1 LGWTEGLRRICTD
14 DTDLRTGNGNDKIQ
28 GFFPFDKLRVKMT
41 TGPAT
46 ANAKADPYG
55 MTTKT
60 PATGYLDWLIW

>member
-1 LGWTEGLRRICTD
+1 
-14 DTDLRTGNGNDKIQ
+14 LRTGNGNDKIQ

-60 PATGYLDWLIW
+60 RQQVIWIWLIW